1 MAISYNIPSSSTDG
15 EEQEG
20 VPRNNLNEILKRINS
35 EHAKLGIEMPAGPDP
50 NNLTGCYD
58 VGDIGPA
65 GGIIVAT
72 PNSIGNNTQYYYE
85 LSPND
90 LHQNQNLLNM
100 NCPGSVCPFP
110 ICEWGS
116 TGVDFTTECLV
127 GQGKNNTN
135 NAGTPSNQYLNSLN
149 AFTLCTQ
156 YSLGGYDDWFLPSK
170 DEWGLVRNVAS
181 FLSSINITTFNDCE
195 VPGGFQTDPCSLAG
209 DTLVPYWSS
218 SAADPSNINYSQ
230 CTPYAN
236 YSWSAPDNHKAI
248 VCAISG
254 DFKVMRHSDAS
265 VRAMRRFT
273 CPYVIPGN
281 VHLPCYDIGDIT
293 PQGGM
298 IFAIPYTGWN
308 NTKYYYEVG
317 LTDLHTGGT
326 PIDSTTWWGCD
337 VSGSTVVGAEWG
349 LYGNT
354 GISTSIEFGDGY
366 KNTILIDNFPTGP
379 NNPYINTRE
388 IAATICLN
396 YGVTQQHVLEEGE
409 EWFLPSLYEMWYMY
423 TTVGPGTAFGTT
435 LNLSE
440 SQIGSLASGAM
451 TNDGWYW
458 TSSQYSALDAD
469 NPGQFNPGYNPVS
482 FPGEE
487 NYAWSFINTSNL
499 SPSQPPLS
507 LQRRCH
513 ASSVRPVRRF
523 ECEDTSTQGGV
534 DYNWR
539 ICEPIWNINA
549 PSESTYGA
557 PGFGMFQAKIPGGG
571 WVHNKFGVGVPTAYG
586 GNNPN
591 YDQVSFK
598 YNVLSAAG
606 IPLLVPRPW
615 WNQMLP
621 HWPQIYFHSHSY
633 APDAWGN
640 YNWSYPGYYTI
651 KIYDIHENL
660 MGHWEAKSS
669 GGSGCGAHSYCQR
682 EKRLHDITLIQGP
695 DDIVELTGDEY
706 VLIEKKQTFSTNHR
720 TNTLD
725 LHNYASTGTSLRM
738 IDQFTNLPIPGPVP
752 YWKGCIE
759 CCANTSNVFAPV
771 NSGCKKWGVAI
782 SPNQVSVFVPD
793 PPWWTPPHGTGTVPW
808 SAAPGTPGNPF
819 STIGALKQDCNQ
831 LTSLTSGGACG
842 VTIPWWYAPFTWVN
856 SASNT
861 QSKISNPYSK
871 EEEGL
876 LAQDCSKDSSYFT
889 ERDNA
894 GKHLTP
900 GEQLNLIS
908 KKLNKFAK
916 RIKNKFR

>member
-1 MAISYNIPSSSTDG
+1 MTYHNNLTGGQSG
-15 EEQEG
+15 EEEQED
-20 VPRNNLNEILKRINS
+20 VSRHSQNEILKRISS
-35 EHAKLGIEMPAGPDP
+35 EQEKLGVQMPTGPDP

-72 PNSIGNNTQYYYE
+72 PNSVGNNTQYYYE

-90 LHQNQNLLNM
+90 LHQNHHIINM
-100 NCPGSVCPFP
+100 SCPGSVCPIP

-116 TGVDFTTECLV
+116 KGVDFNTECIV

-135 NAGTPSNQYLNSLN
+135 NAGTPNNQYLNSLN

-170 DEWGLVRNVAS
+170 DEWGLVRNVAT
-181 FLSSINITTFNDCE
+181 FLSSINITTFNDCD
-195 VPGGFQTDPCSLAG
+195 VPSGGQNDPCSLNYG
-209 DTLVPYWSS
+209 TLVPYWSS

-230 CTPYAN
+230 CTPYTD
-236 YSWSAPDNHKAI
+236 WSYVGSPDNHKAI
-248 VCAISG
+248 VCTISG
-254 DFKVMRHSDAS
+254 DYKIMRHSDCS

-273 CPYVIPGN
+273 CPYVTPGN
-281 VHLPCYDIGDIT
+281 IKLPCYDIGDIT

-317 LTDLHTGGT
+317 PTDLHTGGT
-326 PIDSTTWWGCD
+326 PLHFQSWSNCD
-337 VSGSTVVGAEWG
+337 VTGNALVGAEWG
-349 LYGNT
+349 LHGNT
-354 GISTSIEFGDGY
+354 AISTSIEFGDGY
-366 KNTILIDNFPTGP
+366 KNTILIDAFPTGP
-379 NNPYINTRE
+379 NNPYLSTRD
-388 IAATICLN
+388 IAASICLN

-458 TSSQYSALDAD
+458 TSSQYSAVDAD
-469 NPGQFNPGYNPVS
+469 NPGQFYPGNYPSS

-487 NYAWSFINTSNL
+487 NYAWAFINASNL

-523 ECEDTSTQGGV
+523 ECEDTITQGGI

-539 ICEPIWNINA
+539 NVR
-549 PSESTYGA
+549 STYPDGPWSNGYGS
-557 PGFGMFQAKIPGGG
+557 PGFGEFQAQIPVGGINTG
-571 WVHNKFGVGVPTAYG
+571 YVHMKFGAGVPYAAG
-586 GNNPN
+586 GDDPN
-591 YDQVSFK
+591 YDEVTFK
-598 YNVLSAAG
+598 YNTLSAAG
-606 IPLLVPRPW
+606 WPMQQPNPIKNQLLPW
-615 WNQMLP
+615 
-621 HWPQIYFHSHSY
+621 WPQIYFHCTTWGG
-633 APDAWGN
+633 WGN
-640 YNWSYPGYYTI
+640 PVPGNWSTLYTVT
-651 KIYDIHENL
+651 IYDIHENL
-660 MGHWEAKSS
+660 MGKWDAQSN
-669 GGSGCGAHSYCQR
+669 GGGACGAHAYCQR
-682 EKRLHDITLIQGP
+682 KKRFHTIVHIQGP
-695 DDIVELTGDEY
+695 DPIVQLTGDEY
-706 VLIEKKQTFSTNHR
+706 ILIERKDSFSTNHKV
-720 TNTLD
+720 NTLD
-725 LHNYASTGTSLRM
+725 LHNYAGTGTSIRM

-752 YWKGCIE
+752 YWKACIE
-759 CCANTSNVFAPV
+759 YCANNYGAFASCC
-771 NSGCKKWGVAI
+771 SGCKDWGVSI
-782 SPNQVSVFVPD
+782 TPNQILAPD
-793 PPWWTPPHGTGTVPW
+793 PPWWTPPHGTGLIPW

-819 STIGALKQDCNQ
+819 STIGALKQDCSQ

-842 VTIPWWYAPFTWVN
+842 VTTPWWYAPFTWV
-856 SASNT
+856 

-889 ERDNA
+889 ERDDG

-900 GEQLNLIS
+900 SEQLNLIS